1 MKNLLTATIKTESNS
16 GLSPLILRITAG
28 VIFIAHGGQKL
39 FSWFGGYGLE
49 GTGQWMESIG
59 LSPGY
64 LMALVAG
71 SAEFFGGLFLLLG
84 LLTRFSSS
92 VLAFTMLIA
101 IFSVHFEN
109 GFFMSANGYEF
120 AFALFGA
127 SIAIMLSGAGKLSL
141 DALLQDKIIAQ
152 SNG

>member
-1 MKNLLTATIKTESNS
+1 MNTLLATAIKTESNS
-16 GLSPLILRITAG
+16 DISTLVLRITTAT
-28 VIFIAHGGQKL
+28 IFMAHGGQKL

-59 LSPGY
+59 LAPGY
-64 LMALVAG
+64 LMALLAG
-71 SAEFFGGLFLLLG
+71 SGEFFGGLFLLLG
-84 LLTRFSSS
+84 LLTRASGL
-92 VLAFTMLIA
+92 VLAITMIVA
-101 IFSVHFEN
+101 IFSVHFTN

-127 SIAIMLSGAGKLSL
+127 SVALMFTGAGKYSL
-141 DALLQDKIIAQ
+141 DALLFNKNIAK